1 MTDRIWFQKYRIIQS
16 LGQGGSA
23 RVYLAEHIKL
33 KTLRAIKQISK
44 ENILHEQLLNEA
56 HILKNLN
63 HSCIPVIY
71 DFEEDAQNS
80 YIIEQYIEGESLKVL
95 REQQHKLFNE
105 NLIINLAIQICDL
118 FQYLYTLDNPILY
131 LDLKPENIIISGKVV
146 KLIDFG
152 ASSFKYQI
160 KDRRYSLGTK
170 GYAAPELYTDRIP
183 DERADIYG
191 IGALLYYMVT
201 GTAYER
207 QQVKNLRMNNLKHCS
222 KPLRHIIH
230 KSLQYN
236 PVLRYSSVHV
246 LKNCLLS
253 INQKSPTGN
262 FNGRNSLSIAIAGT
276 QHRIGTTHLA
286 LLITTYLNESGRKAF
301 YLERN
306 DSNHI
311 LEVLNRYQSIKTA
324 DGYYRLHNCNIIPN
338 YAAGSLSINDKLIVT
353 ILDYGC
359 VKECNLEDFKK
370 ADIRLI
376 VAGAREWE
384 QEATEDALKRFRG
397 EKNIKFLFN
406 FLDGNQFRSISKYMD
421 QLDSSRIPYE
431 PNLFKYKR
439 SDHLD
444 DFIMNLMNG

>member
-1 MTDRIWFQKYRIIQS
+1 MADRIWFQKYRIIQS
-16 LGQGGSA
+16 LGHGGSA
-23 RVYLAEHIKL
+23 RVFLAEHIKL
-33 KTLRAIKQISK
+33 NTLRAIKQISK
-44 ENILHEQLLNEA
+44 ENLLHEQLLNEA
-56 HILKNLN
+56 RILKNLN

-95 REQQHKLFNE
+95 REEQHKLFSE
-105 NLIINLAIQICDL
+105 NLIINFAIQICDL
-118 FQYLYTLDNPILY
+118 LQYLYTLDNPILY
-131 LDLKPENIIISGKVV
+131 LDLKPENIIISDKVV

-160 KDRRYSLGTK
+160 KDRRYSFGTK

-207 QQVKNLRMNNLKHCS
+207 QSVKRSRTDDLKHCS
-222 KPLRHIIH
+222 KPLRHIIQ

-236 PVLRYSSVHV
+236 PVLRYFSVQV
-246 LKNCLLS
+246 LKISLFS
-253 INQKSPTGN
+253 INQKAIGN
-262 FNGRNSLSIAIAGT
+262 FNGKDSLSIAIAGT

-286 LLITTYLNESGRKAF
+286 LLITAYLNKSGKKAF

-311 LEVLNRYQSIKTA
+311 LEILNRYQSIKTA
-324 DGYYRLHNCNIIPN
+324 DGYYQVHNLNIIPK
-338 YAAGSLSINDKLIVT
+338 YAINSLSIQDNPFVT

-384 QEATEDALKRFRG
+384 LGATEDVLKRFSG
-397 EKNIKFLFN
+397 EKNIKYLFN
-406 FLDGNQFRSISKYMD
+406 FLDGNQFRSISKHME
-421 QLDSSRIPYE
+421 QLDASRIPYE
-431 PNLFKYKR
+431 PNLFHNKS
-439 SDHLD
+439 SDYLD
-444 DFIMNLMNG
+444 DFIANLMNG